1 MNAFKKKSLYATLA
15 GLGALTAAGA
25 AQAVNVNADGLGQ
38 VLIYPYYT
46 VRSIGPTPGSPYNSL
61 LSVVNS
67 TASAKAVKVRF
78 IEGKNSREV
87 LDFNLFLSH
96 HDVWTAVVIPA
107 PVVSGTPASNI
118 GAAVF
123 TTDNSCTVPHV
134 GNASSPQAFVNN
146 AYLGDGAGDTL
157 DRTTEGYVEIIE
169 MGTILGGSST
179 EAGVTHNS
187 GGVPTC
193 GNLGDATVTANI
205 RNPSG
210 GLFGG
215 ISLVNVL
222 AGVDVTENAVALDNF
237 RQTGKYDLPGD
248 IKPDLR
254 DVQPPVAVLFDGNV
268 VRSATGFTQ
277 SVDAVSALFMMNNIY
292 NEFVLDTVTRSGTDW
307 VLTMPT
313 KRYYYDADGT
323 VNYLFQ
329 RNFVTNACDDI
340 ALTVWD
346 REEQTPTTPAGFSP
360 PPPPGKAVGLCWEA
374 NVLSFQFGS
383 GTSNI
388 LGSANSLT
396 RTGMPSQ
403 NGWARV
409 TIGPVTSFDGA
420 FAHRLPASTIIT
432 TQLAGGSSTSAGNFI
447 GLPIIGFAA
456 QSFTNGTLTNNS
468 GSLIQANYAGAFVH
482 RGTRS
487 VVLTTTP

>member
-1 MNAFKKKSLYATLA
+1 M
-15 GLGALTAAGA
+15 
-25 AQAVNVNADGLGQ
+25 
-38 VLIYPYYT
+38 
-46 VRSIGPTPGSPYNSL
+46 
-61 LSVVNS
+61 
-67 TASAKAVKVRF
+67 
-78 IEGKNSREV
+78 
-87 LDFNLFLSH
+87 
-96 HDVWTAVVIPA
+96 
-107 PVVSGTPASNI
+107 
-118 GAAVF
+118 
-123 TTDNSCTVPHV
+123 
-134 GNASSPQAFVNN
+134 
-146 AYLGDGAGDTL
+146 
-157 DRTTEGYVEIIE
+157 EGYVEIIE
-169 MGTILGGSST
+169 MGTILGGSNT

-193 GNLGDATVTANI
+193 ANIGDATVTANI

-210 GLFGG
+210 GMFGG
-215 ISLVNVL
+215 MSLINVL
-222 AGVDVTENAVALDNF
+222 AGVDVSENAVALDNF

-277 SVDAVSALFMMNNIY
+277 NVDAVSALFMMNNIY
-292 NEFVLDTVTRSGTDW
+292 NEYVLDTVTKSGTDW

-313 KRYYYDADGT
+313 KRYYYNADGT

-340 ALTVWD
+340 LLTIWD

-383 GTSNI
+383 SGTSNI

-396 RTGMPSQ
+396 RTGIPYQ
-403 NGWARV
+403 NGWARLS
-409 TIGPVTSFDGA
+409 IGPVTSFDGA
-420 FAHRLPASTIIT
+420 FAHRLPASAITT
-432 TQLAGGSSTSAGNFI
+432 TQLIGSSSTSAGNFI
-447 GLPIIGFAA
+447 GLPIVGFAA
-456 QSFTNGTLTNNS
+456 QSFTNGTLTTANNS
-468 GSLIQANYAGAFVH
+468 LVQANYAGTFVH

-487 VVLTTTP
+487 VVLGVTTNDRCIKSYRGRGAIPALFLCACFPASFHFLHHLGPLGGLVLHSERRYITITQNQNTGGRNKSIALRPYLTQTLCGLGPAMRMGSPLRRPS